1 MPRRGPIAD
10 ATRGPDSSRPAP
22 TLAALAA
29 ATSALTPVSWAGT
42 LFGGWLLTAGPVGSG
57 SGEAAGWEPWLV
69 VTGPV
74 ALLLTATAAVTLRC
88 RGASGPAS
96 VFGAVALAGVA
107 GAALWRW

>member
-1 MPRRGPIAD
+1 MPRRTPIAG
-10 ATRGPDSSRPAP
+10 ATGGPGASGPPP

-42 LFGGWLLTAGPVGSG
+42 LFGGWLLTAGPVGPHG
-57 SGEAAGWEPWLV
+57 GEAAGWEPWLV

-96 VFGAVALAGVA
+96 VFAAVALLGVA
-107 GAALWRW
+107 AAALWRW